1 MMKIAGVVG
10 GGTMGAGIAQVSA
23 AAGFQVYLLDISE
36 QFVKQ
41 GIGRIESFLKKGV
54 ARGKVTEAQMRE
66 VLSRIHGTTNMADL
80 SDCDIVVEAVFE
92 QLELKKKTHGELDK
106 IVKPECILA
115 TNTSCLSV
123 TEIAAAT
130 ARPGKVIGLHF
141 FNPVPLMR
149 LVEVITALQTEEQT
163 VQDATAFCHAIGKQT
178 VRVKDFPGFLV
189 NHLLIPYINRS
200 IDVLDHGW
208 ATRDE
213 IDTAAKLGLGHPMG
227 PLELIDFD
235 GLDVHHMTH
244 EAMYTQTK
252 DPKFA
257 PPTLLTHMFKAGRF
271 GKKSGKGFYEY

>member
-1 MMKIAGVVG
+1 MKVAGVVG
-10 GGTMGAGIAQVSA
+10 GGTMGSGIAQVSA
-23 AAGFQVYLLDISE
+23 AAGFQVKLLDIND
-36 QFVKQ
+36 QFIQQ

-66 VLSRIHGTTNMADL
+66 VLSRIQGTARVEDL

-92 QLELKKKTHGELDK
+92 QLDLKKETHAKLDQV
-106 IVKPECILA
+106 VKPECILA
-115 TNTSCLSV
+115 TNTSCLSI

-130 ARPGKVIGLHF
+130 SRPGKMIGLHF
-141 FNPVPLMR
+141 FNPVPLMK
-149 LVEVITALQTEEQT
+149 LVEVITALQTEEKTIQ
-163 VQDATAFCHAIGKQT
+163 VATSYCHAIGKQT

-189 NHLLIPYINRS
+189 NHLLIPFINRS

-213 IDTAAKLGLGHPMG
+213 IDAAVKLGLGHPMG

-252 DPKFA
+252 DPK
-257 PPTLLTHMFKAGRF
+257 
-271 GKKSGKGFYEY
+271 

>member
-1 MMKIAGVVG
+1 
-10 GGTMGAGIAQVSA
+10 MGSGIAQVSA
-23 AAGFQVYLLDISE
+23 AAGFQVHLLDINE

-54 ARGKVTEAQMRE
+54 ARGKVTEAKMQE
-66 VLSRIHGTTNMADL
+66 ILSRVHGTTSMADL
-80 SDCDIVVEAVFE
+80 SESDIVVEAVFE

-106 IVKPECILA
+106 VVKPGCILA

-130 ARPGKVIGLHF
+130 SRPGKVIGLHF

-149 LVEVITALQTEEQT
+149 LVEVITALQTEEKT

-189 NHLLIPYINRS
+189 NHLLIPFINRS

-213 IDTAAKLGLGHPMG
+213 IDAAAKLGLGHPMG